1 MAAPTLFSSSRFGLV
16 LSASLMAAGCQTA
29 PATKQPQPP
38 KQAAKAK
45 DRSCVEDPVNGCR
58 PFRNGII
65 KLDRPLDKEKELAP
79 LDDSGWAVQSGHI
92 IGQVRRD
99 WVGSFTTADFHNV
112 WWHKIASP
120 LSTPPKIYGNY
131 VFLGQRNG
139 AVQKLE
145 FATGK
150 TLWTE
155 SLTKFVDAP
164 MTTAANALIATTAD
178 QKLYSLDQQTGKVNW
193 VRDVPSSDTLLNE
206 ALPAP
211 AIHGET
217 IYLGTTDG
225 QLITFNLKTGNKIW
239 QYNPEY
245 SSSKFRSMVGSLVFF
260 GGDVLVARNDG
271 IIAAVPYADT
281 PQTNTWL
288 RRLTGATTT
297 SFRDGVYYVGCI
309 NGDVYA
315 LDPASGKTLWKTS
328 TIQPVAQIFIGE
340 TFIAVSGT
348 NGRISGLSLDGTL
361 KWLDDLNG
369 SLSQAPIPLKDTLYF
384 PTGNKVLY
392 GYKVLGQR

>member
-1 MAAPTLFSSSRFGLV
+1 MAFTFKATSVRGATFLVGLTALLSS
-16 LSASLMAAGCQTA
+16 MGCQSTQSS
-29 PATKQPQPP
+29 ATG
-38 KQAAKAK
+38 
-45 DRSCVEDPVNGCR
+45 SCIDDLVNGCR
-58 PFRNGII
+58 PFRGGII
-65 KLDRPLDKEKELAP
+65 KLDRPLDNEKELAP

-99 WVGSFTTADFHNV
+99 WVGSFTTSDFHNV
-112 WWHKIASP
+112 WWHKITSP
-120 LSTPPKIYGNY
+120 LSTRPHIYGNY
-131 VFLGQRNG
+131 IFLAQRNG

-145 FATGK
+145 FASGK
-150 TLWTE
+150 ALWTS
-155 SLTKFVDAP
+155 SLTKFVNAP
-164 MTTAANALIATTAD
+164 MTTAANAIIATTAD
-178 QKLYSLDQQTGKVNW
+178 QKIFSLEQSTGKVGW
-193 VRDVPSSDTLLNE
+193 VRDIPSSDTLLNE

-217 IYLGTTDG
+217 VYVGTTDG
-225 QLITFNLKTGNKIW
+225 QLITYNLKTGNKIW

-245 SSSKFRSMVGSLVFF
+245 SSSKFRSVVGQLVFF

-281 PQTNTWL
+281 PQNNTWL
-288 RRLTGATTT
+288 RRIPGATTT

-315 LDPASGKTLWKTS
+315 LDPASGKSLWKVS
-328 TIQPVAQIFIGE
+328 TTQPVAQIFIGE

-348 NGRISGLSLDGTL
+348 NGRISGLALDGTL
-361 KWLDDLNG
+361 KWLDDVNG